1 MAITKF
7 QENKQEYLELQ
18 SKVKALVEPLSKLKK
33 ERRAD
38 LMNLL
43 QSTSSENHKK
53 LISTHNEENKKL
65 TQEWKKEHAE
75 LLSQYKD
82 LVKKIKS
89 DRTVLDEIKK
99 QAKEI
104 WPKDGN
110 KEFSKELEAF
120 FIWESLDNSE
130 NIETNSEIPQEI
142 LDYRKKMGKNMK
154 NLTNEN
160 KEKMLEALE
169 NIPHKIEIDNEWSIT
184 TTIKLWNKTYKI
196 LNPKLENHTDN
207 EYYIKEF
214 SINRLIEGEVQL
226 WWMWWDN
233 TDNWKNKELAKY
245 VKEQNIRW
253 FHIPKIEE
261 MKTLLEDLGETV
273 GLSKKEDQLAMLMF
287 LTWMNWTYFLS
298 MWTNEKSQNSGW
310 RSILHLDEYLR
321 DFSLYTNATKS
332 ANLCMIACS

>member
-1 MAITKF
+1 
-7 QENKQEYLELQ
+7 
-18 SKVKALVEPLSKLKK
+18 
-33 ERRAD
+33 
-38 LMNLL
+38 
-43 QSTSSENHKK
+43 
-53 LISTHNEENKKL
+53 
-65 TQEWKKEHAE
+65 
-75 LLSQYKD
+75 
-82 LVKKIKS
+82 
-89 DRTVLDEIKK
+89 
-99 QAKEI
+99 
-104 WPKDGN
+104 
-110 KEFSKELEAF
+110 
-120 FIWESLDNSE
+120 
-130 NIETNSEIPQEI
+130 
-142 LDYRKKMGKNMK
+142 MK

-332 ANLCMIACS
+332 ANLCMIARS